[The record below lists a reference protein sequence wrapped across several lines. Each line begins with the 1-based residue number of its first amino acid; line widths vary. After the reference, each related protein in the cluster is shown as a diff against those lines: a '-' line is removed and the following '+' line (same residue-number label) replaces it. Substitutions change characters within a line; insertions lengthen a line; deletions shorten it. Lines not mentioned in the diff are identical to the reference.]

1 MRIGM
6 MVDAYKPYI
15 SGVTTYIELNKK
27 ALEQLGHEVFV
38 FTFGDTDQVDQETN
52 IIRTP
57 GIKLVEKGFYLALSY
72 TPKAKKLLQT
82 MDIVHVH
89 HPFTSG
95 RLAVNYCKPL
105 SIPIVFTNHTRYDLY
120 IQTYLPMLPDGL
132 GETFLQA
139 YLPSFCRTVDLVI
152 SPSAGMEKVLRQ
164 QGVDAHIE
172 IIPNGIDQQI
182 FKQTVVPRKR
192 ADFGFSDRDVIL
204 IYAGRVAPEK
214 NLPFLIHAFAGISA
228 AYENARLLVI
238 GDGPAK
244 EDLEQTVQ
252 DLNLTAKVKFIGFI
266 PHNELPGYL
275 TMCDG
280 FVTSSVTEVHPLSV
294 IEAMTAGLPVLGI
307 DSPGVGDTVEDGK
320 TGFISSNNL
329 AVYTAK
335 MARLVSEP
343 QLRQKLGS
351 SANLAAEEYAIEKTV
366 QKVLVQYQRLIAES
380 SYRHRGF
387 RFYLRS
393 IWEKMR
399 Q

>member
-6 MVDAYKPYI
+6 MVDAYKPYV

-38 FTFGDTDQVDQETN
+38 FTFGDTDQDDEEIN

-95 RLAVNYCKPL
+95 RLAVNYCRPL

-192 ADFGFSDRDVIL
+192 SDFGFSDRDVIL
-204 IYAGRVAPEK
+204 VYAGRVAPEK

-228 AYENARLLVI
+228 AYEHARLLII

-252 DLNLTAKVKFIGFI
+252 DLNLAAKVKLIGFI

-280 FVTSSVTEVHPLSV
+280 FTTASVTEVHPLSV

-307 DSPGVGDTVEDGK
+307 DSPGVGDTVQDGI

-343 QLRQKLGS
+343 QLRQKLGN

-380 SYRHRGF
+380 SYRQRGF
-387 RFYLRS
+387 QFYLRS

>member
-6 MVDAYKPYI
+6 MVDAYKPYV

-38 FTFGDTDQVDQETN
+38 FTFGDTDQDDEEIN

-95 RLAVNYCKPL
+95 RLAVNYCRPL

-192 ADFGFSDRDVIL
+192 SDFGFSDRDVIL
-204 IYAGRVAPEK
+204 VYAGRVAPEK

-228 AYENARLLVI
+228 AYEHARLLII

-252 DLNLTAKVKFIGFI
+252 DLNLAAKVKLIGFI

-280 FVTSSVTEVHPLSV
+280 FATASVTEVHPLSV

-307 DSPGVGDTVEDGK
+307 DSPGVGDTVQDGI

-343 QLRQKLGS
+343 QLRQKLGN

-380 SYRHRGF
+380 SYRQRGF
-387 RFYLRS
+387 QFYLRS